1 MGSTS
6 SPGRVAPGSEGP
18 WVRPAVPDDSRPCP
32 SSKGIHEL
40 SQTTHNLIRGP
51 VLSPAGLDDSL
62 LGLSSRGVDQLSRTS
77 RAGVRGPAVLSSCP
91 GRLGSGSE
99 CPRGRSAVQGYSGPC
114 PRYPGVD
121 QLSRTTRAG
130 VLGPAGST
138 RSPGQIRP
146 MSKARGF
153 YQMSLATWPRVRVAA
168 GLTSYLG

>member
-1 MGSTS
+1 MVDSW
-6 SPGRVAPGSEGP
+6 PERLWPWSEVPQG
-18 WVRPAVPDDSRPCP
+18 RPALPDDTRPCP
-32 SSKGIHEL
+32 SSQVVHQL
-40 SQTTHNLIRGP
+40 SQATHNP
-51 VLSPAGLDDSL
+51 VRRTAVTQAGLDDSL
-62 LGLSSRGVDQLSRTS
+62 LGLSSRSVDQLSRTS
-77 RAGVRGPAVLSSCP
+77 RARIRGPAVLSSCP

-121 QLSRTTRAG
+121 RLSRTTRAG